1 MREQLQKRY
10 LQILR
15 DQASEG
21 LDILERMTVADKKYQ
36 QVVVNINNANNI
48 AFQLENE
55 IEAQKE
61 LVKQQQEEAANKRAE
76 EIIAIEKQVTKLNK
90 ESAKPKKTKTAGK

>member
-10 LQILR
+10 LEILR
-15 DQASEG
+15 NQAEQG
-21 LDILERMTVADKKYQ
+21 LDILENMTVADKKYQ

-61 LVKQQQEEAANKRAE
+61 LNKKIKAEITQKQTA
-76 EIIAIEKQVTKLNK
+76 
-90 ESAKPKKTKTAGK
+90 KKTKVVDK